1 MINRLSVAGSSQW
14 RRVYARPDPAVAG
27 RMDENRG
34 KKWWR
39 VTVVRGEWWPVAR
52 EQWPVAREI
61 EEAETTVI
69 RKRPNEASLPMMLT
83 IGRL

>member
-52 EQWPVAREI
+52 EI
-61 EEAETTVI
+61 EEGETTVI
-69 RKRPNEASLPMMLT
+69 RKRPDEANLPMMLT